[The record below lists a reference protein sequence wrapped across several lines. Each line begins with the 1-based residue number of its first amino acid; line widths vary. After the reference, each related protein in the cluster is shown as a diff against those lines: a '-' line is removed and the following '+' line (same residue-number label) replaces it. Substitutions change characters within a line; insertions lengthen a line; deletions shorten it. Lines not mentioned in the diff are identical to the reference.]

1 MKLRHVL
8 VIGAVAL
15 AFAGCNEKAEE
26 SKAAAPAEVAAPKK
40 DCSECDTHKAQAA
53 AQAVV
58 PAAVP
63 AAAQAAP
70 EMTDAQAM
78 EAAAK
83 KVAASSGTYTVE
95 ELFAKKAELNAKVV
109 TVKGEVVK
117 VSNGIM
123 GRSWIHIQDGTGAE
137 GTNDIIFT
145 SKVQTANVGDKVV
158 ATGTVATDK
167 DFGYGYFYAVIVE
180 DSAFVMQ

>member
-1 MKLRHVL
+1 MKLKHVL

-26 SKAAAPAEVAAPKK
+26 KAAAAAPAEVAAPKK
-40 DCSECDTHKAQAA
+40 DCSDCDTHKAQAA
-53 AQAVV
+53 AQA
-58 PAAVP
+58 AP
-63 AAAQAAP
+63 AAAAVQAAP
-70 EMTDAQAM
+70 AVTDAQAM
-78 EAAAK
+78 EDAAK
-83 KVAASSGTYTVE
+83 KVASSTGTYTVE
-95 ELFAKKAELNAKVV
+95 ELFAKKADLNASIV

-123 GRSWIHIQDGTGAE
+123 GRSWIHIQDGTGVE

-167 DFGYGYFYAVIVE
+167 DFGYGYFYAIIVE
-180 DSAFVMQ
+180 DSAFIMQ